1 MRVELYILEPLRRQC
16 GYDGSCL
23 VVAVDVLADAEIG
36 VHTRKHRLNLLRTDA
51 AVELT
56 CLRFRAS
63 YNAIVDIHS
72 IHLDVQAET
81 FHSFRVVLAVELVFV
96 ELRTESR
103 KTHPYLRNDA
113 RQKYGQHFCRDDK
126 IMVIDISFVSY
137 AKYHDPYIYLNK
149 IIIDSILPYQMTDS
163 GSDTVGLCKDG
174 LVFLDAVPFA
184 DAALAVA
191 MMGRVRIDAHL
202 ENIQKVFL
210 VLSVIVFF
218 DDRSQLRVCNILI
231 DIREATAKVELDD
244 VTVAR
249 ETLAH
254 LVDVAYHGILAG
266 VGSHA
271 DAVVKRM
278 LSHSLLKERTQ
289 AHVEIMVKY
298 AS

>member
-1 MRVELYILEPLRRQC
+1 M
-16 GYDGSCL
+16 
-23 VVAVDVLADAEIG
+23 
-36 VHTRKHRLNLLRTDA
+36 
-51 AVELT
+51 
-56 CLRFRAS
+56 
-63 YNAIVDIHS
+63 
-72 IHLDVQAET
+72 QAET
-81 FHSFRVVLAVELVFV
+81 FHSFRIVLAVELVFI

-113 RQKYGQHFCRDDK
+113 RQEYGQHFCWNNK

-149 IIIDSILPYQMTDS
+149 IVIDCILPYQVSDS
-163 GSDTVGLCKDG
+163 GSDTVGLCEDG
-174 LVFLDAVPFA
+174 LILLDIIPLA
-184 DAALAVA
+184 DTALAVA
-191 MMGRVRIDAHL
+191 MMGRIRIDAHL
-202 ENIQKVFL
+202 EDIQEVFL

-218 DDRSQLRVCNILI
+218 DDRSQLRVCNILV
-231 DIREATAKVELDD
+231 DVREATAKVELDY

-249 ETLAH
+249 EALAH

-271 DAVVKRM
+271 DAVVERV

-289 AHVEIMVKY
+289 AHVEIVVKY

>member
-1 MRVELYILEPLRRQC
+1 M
-16 GYDGSCL
+16 
-23 VVAVDVLADAEIG
+23 
-36 VHTRKHRLNLLRTDA
+36 
-51 AVELT
+51 
-56 CLRFRAS
+56 
-63 YNAIVDIHS
+63 
-72 IHLDVQAET
+72 QAET
-81 FHSFRVVLAVELVFV
+81 FHAFRVVLAVELVFV

-113 RQKYGQHFCRDDK
+113 RQEYGQHFCRNDK

-149 IIIDSILPYQMTDS
+149 IVIDCILPYQMTDS

-174 LVFLDAVPFA
+174 LVLLDIIPFA

-202 ENIQKVFL
+202 EDIQEVFL

-218 DDRSQLRVCNILI
+218 DDRSQLRVCNILV
-231 DIREATAKVELDD
+231 DVRKATAKVELDD

-271 DAVVKRM
+271 DAVVERV

>member
-1 MRVELYILEPLRRQC
+1 MRIEINILEPLGRQC
-16 GYDGSCL
+16 GYDGTSL
-23 VVAVDVLADAEIG
+23 IVAVDVLADAEIG

-51 AVELT
+51 AIELT

-63 YNAIVDIHS
+63 YNAIVDIHPV
-72 IHLDVQAET
+72 HLDVQAET

-96 ELRTESR
+96 ELRAKSG

-113 RQKYGQHFCRDDK
+113 RQEYGQYFCRNDK

-137 AKYHDPYIYLNK
+137 AKCHDPYIYLNK
-149 IIIDSILPYQMTDS
+149 IIIDSILPYQVSDGS
-163 GSDTVGLCKDG
+163 SDTVGLCEDR
-174 LVFLDAVPFA
+174 LVLIDIIPLTE
-184 DAALAVA
+184 AALAVA
-191 MMGRVRIDAHL
+191 MMSRIRIDAHL

-210 VLSVIVFF
+210 ILSVIVFF
-218 DDRSQLRVCNILI
+218 YNHSQLRVCNILV
-231 DIREATAKVELDD
+231 DVREATAKVELDD

-271 DAVVKRM
+271 DAVVERV

>member
-1 MRVELYILEPLRRQC
+1 MRVELHILEPLWRQC

-23 VVAVDVLADAEIG
+23 IVAVDVLTDAEIG
-36 VHTRKHRLNLLRTDA
+36 VHTCKHRLDFRRTDA

-56 CLRFRAS
+56 CLHFRAS
-63 YNAIVDIHS
+63 HYAIVDIHP
-72 IHLDVQAET
+72 IHLDVQTET

-96 ELRTESR
+96 ELRTKSR

-113 RQKYGQHFCRDDK
+113 RQEYGQHFCRNDK
-126 IMVIDISFVSY
+126 IMVIDIPFVSY
-137 AKYHDPYIYLNK
+137 TERLDPYIYLNK
-149 IIIDSILPYQMTDS
+149 IVIDCILPYQMTDS
-163 GSDTVGLCKDG
+163 GSDTVGLCEDG
-174 LVFLDAVPFA
+174 LVLLDIIPLA

-191 MMGRVRIDAHL
+191 MMSRVRIDAHL
-202 ENIQKVFL
+202 KDIQEVFL

-218 DDRSQLRVCNILI
+218 YNQSQLRVCNILV
-231 DIREATAKVELDD
+231 DVREATAKVELDD

-271 DAVVKRM
+271 YAVIERV
-278 LSHSLLKERTQ
+278 LSHSRLKERTQ
-289 AHVEIMVKY
+289 AHVKIVVKY